1 MTAATGLALVG
12 CGLGVVVVRRR
23 SVAVAL
29 VAVQSLIL
37 AALALADGIGHSG
50 ALVAAG
56 AALVVKGLALP
67 ALLARV
73 VVRTPEPRM
82 IVEERHAA
90 SRAGAALVLAIALVL
105 LLPPLGL
112 TERAAQDA
120 AAALL
125 AVGVAIALLRRAAIF
140 HALGFLVAENG
151 VYAAALGTAG
161 GMPGLRPGRGDLR
174 RRAVQLAHPRRARRR

>member
-82 IVEERHAA
+82 IVEER
-90 SRAGAALVLAIALVL
+90 R
-105 LLPPLGL
+105 
-112 TERAAQDA
+112 T
-120 AAALL
+120 
-125 AVGVAIALLRRAAIF
+125 AIF

-161 GMPGLRPGRGDLR
+161 GMPALIEVGLVFDLVVVISVAALFSSR
-174 RRAVQLAHPRRARRR
+174 IHDELGVADTGLLREIRD